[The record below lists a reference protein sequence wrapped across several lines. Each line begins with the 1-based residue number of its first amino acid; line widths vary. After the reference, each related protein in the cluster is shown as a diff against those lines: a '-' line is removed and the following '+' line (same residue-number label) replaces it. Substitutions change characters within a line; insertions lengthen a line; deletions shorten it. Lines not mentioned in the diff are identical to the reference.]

1 MRLDESTGV
10 LPPPDNR
17 QFPRFRVRR
26 WVRIPLILLAVGI
39 ILAGSTQRAIDAKW
53 RAVDIT
59 VQAWDWDMIGWM
71 ASAIGE
77 KVIAGISQ
85 PVRGVSGERSRL
97 LVEDYLARASAIG
110 RIEHAM
116 DDLFATADGLR
127 DRRLIPLESE
137 LKLLREQQELFR
149 PAVEQILEQQVG
161 HEVMREGLSLANS
174 AFPPVLFTFSEPP
187 RKLVVSPRHRIET
200 IYGSMLQPTLPPDE
214 RAAIESA
221 IDAQQDL
228 RAYVASIGGLG
239 TYPALVLDRAPLEW
253 VLSTIAHEWTH
264 NYLTLFPLGINYSQ
278 SAELTILNETVAD
291 IAGDEIGAR
300 VLHTFYPR
308 PPPDDNE
315 EAADAAVAS
324 AADVPAADEEP
335 AFDFRA
341 AMQQTRET
349 VDLFLAE
356 DRIEDAEAYMEMRRH
371 LFLENGYNLRRL
383 NQAYFAF
390 HGSYGTGPAA
400 SSPIGPKLER
410 LRSLAPDLRTF
421 LETVRWF
428 TSEAD
433 IDRALATWEAVEN
446 SPFLRVSHL
455 PPVPTAATTVID
467 SHASSVLQNR

>member
-1 MRLDESTGV
+1 
-10 LPPPDNR
+10 
-17 QFPRFRVRR
+17 
-26 WVRIPLILLAVGI
+26 
-39 ILAGSTQRAIDAKW
+39 
-53 RAVDIT
+53 VDIT
-59 VQAWDWDMIGWM
+59 VQEWDWDLVGWM

-77 KVIAGISQ
+77 KVTAGISQ
-85 PVRGVSGERSRL
+85 PVRGVSGETSRL
-97 LVEDYLARASAIG
+97 LVEEYLARAYAIG
-110 RIEHAM
+110 RIEQAM

-127 DRRLIPLESE
+127 DRHLIQLENE
-137 LKLLREQQELFR
+137 LKLLRGQQELFR

-161 HEVMREGLSLANS
+161 HEVVREGINLGNS

-200 IYGSMLQPTLPPDE
+200 IYYSMLQPTLPPDE
-214 RAAIESA
+214 RAAIESE

-239 TYPALVLDRAPLEW
+239 AYPALVLDQAPLEW
-253 VLSTIAHEWTH
+253 VLSTVAHEWTH
-264 NYLTLFPLGINYSQ
+264 NYLTLFPLGINYNQ
-278 SAELTILNETVAD
+278 TAELTILNETVAD
-291 IAGDEIGAR
+291 IVGDEIGAR
-300 VLHTFYPR
+300 VLHTFYPPS
-308 PPPDDNE
+308 PPGEDE
-315 EAADAAVAS
+315 EAVDDAVAP
-324 AADVPAADEEP
+324 AAPVPAADEEP

-341 AMQQTRET
+341 EMQQTRET
-349 VDLFLAE
+349 VDLFLAY

-410 LRSLAPDLRTF
+410 LRDLVPDLRTF

-433 IDRALATWEAVEN
+433 LDRALATWEAAKN
-446 SPFLRVSHL
+446 SGG
-455 PPVPTAATTVID
+455 
-467 SHASSVLQNR
+467 